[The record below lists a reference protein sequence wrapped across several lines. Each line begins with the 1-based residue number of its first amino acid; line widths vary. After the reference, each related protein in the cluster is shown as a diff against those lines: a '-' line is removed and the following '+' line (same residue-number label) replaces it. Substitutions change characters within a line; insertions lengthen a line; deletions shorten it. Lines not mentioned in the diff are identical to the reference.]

1 MKIGVSGKGGTGKTT
16 FVSLLARAFSSQG
29 KSVLAVDADPALNLG
44 MSLGFPKE
52 AYQRI
57 TPIAE
62 LKELIS
68 ERTETQPGVPAA
80 FFKLNPKVD
89 DIPER
94 YWAEHQGVKLLVVGT
109 IMVGGEGCACPENTL
124 LKNLMRHL
132 IIERD
137 EVVILDMEA
146 GLEHLG
152 RGTVEAMDALIV
164 MVEPGQKSLALA
176 KRIEALAR
184 DIGIGKVLF
193 VGNKIQSEDDRK
205 TVLAGL
211 VNEQVLGLIDYDEG
225 LRQADLLGK
234 SVHEFASS
242 KTLNSIS
249 QIKENLERRS
259 GIRPSSSR

>member
-1 MKIGVSGKGGTGKTT
+1 
-16 FVSLLARAFSSQG
+16 
-29 KSVLAVDADPALNLG
+29 
-44 MSLGFPKE
+44 
-52 AYQRI
+52 
-57 TPIAE
+57 
-62 LKELIS
+62 
-68 ERTETQPGVPAA
+68 
-80 FFKLNPKVD
+80 
-89 DIPER
+89 
-94 YWAEHQGVKLLVVGT
+94 

-164 MVEPGQKSLALA
+164 MVEPGQRSLALA

-184 DIGIGKVLF
+184 DIGIREVLF

-249 QIKENLERRS
+249 EIKDNLE
-259 GIRPSSSR
+259 ILAFPSLEGRG